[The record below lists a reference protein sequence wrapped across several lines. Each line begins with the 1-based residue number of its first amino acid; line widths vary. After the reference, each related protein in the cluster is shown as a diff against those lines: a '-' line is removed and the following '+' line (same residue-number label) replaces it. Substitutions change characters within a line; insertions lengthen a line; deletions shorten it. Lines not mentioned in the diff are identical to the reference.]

1 MSRISMFESSE
12 TGRIVT
18 EYGTL
23 PIRELEKRIV
33 SYEKKYGTTYTRYS
47 RQFDCDSALPWE
59 ASDLMD
65 WQNLVK
71 EKKERARK
79 SPGRGRW
86 RLRQRRVTLGR

>member
-1 MSRISMFESSE
+1 MFESSE

-23 PIRELEKRIV
+23 PVRELEKRIV
-33 SYEKKYGTTYTRYS
+33 SYEKKYGTTYARYN

-59 ASDLMD
+59 TSDLMD
-65 WQNLVK
+65 WQNLVE

-86 RLRQRRVTLGR
+86 RPRQRRVALGR